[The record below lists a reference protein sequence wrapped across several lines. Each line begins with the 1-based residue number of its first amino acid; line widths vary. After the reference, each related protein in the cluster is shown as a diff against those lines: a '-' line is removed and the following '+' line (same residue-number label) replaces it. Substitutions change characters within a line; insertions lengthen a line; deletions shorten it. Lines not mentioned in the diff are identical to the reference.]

1 MTGFWSYYFAW
12 YQGGVYGN
20 LIASAIT
27 TSLVGALA
35 VLKIREHLA
44 AHREHEAAEREAH
57 RKAIQADL
65 AAHHEKVTAH
75 VTKQLAPV
83 HQHLGTTPPDGGAP

>member
-1 MTGFWSYYFAW
+1 MNGFWSYYFAW

-27 TSLVGALA
+27 TGLVAILA
-35 VLKIREHLA
+35 VLKVRQHLA

-57 RKAIQADL
+57 RKAIRQDL
-65 AAHHEKVTAH
+65 AAHHEKVASH
-75 VTKQLAPV
+75 VTAQLAPV
-83 HQHLGTTPPDGGAP
+83 HEHLGTTPPDGGGQ